1 MLNKENS
8 DGANPTEPL
17 DDSTSMEFEESGK
30 RKDAIKHVLK
40 IIADIYGAV
49 SNKKRGIWAI
59 RFLNGSDDLQ
69 ADNIK
74 TREQI
79 DELIDNHSFEGL
91 TRIGTSLMQKI
102 LKRFVFDD
110 TVKWD
115 KASKQPRKL
124 KKLERPLLIMVITDG
139 AVRPHTFIHLR
150 LMF

>member
-1 MLNKENS
+1 VSLEGSSTDTNL
-8 DGANPTEPL
+8 TEPL
-17 DDSTSMEFEESGK
+17 DDSISMEFEESGRRKVGIK
-30 RKDAIKHVLK
+30 RVLSAITEV
-40 IIADIYGAV
+40 YGAV
-49 SNKKRGIWAI
+49 SGKMRGVRAI
-59 RFLNGSDDLQ
+59 RFLNGNHDLR
-69 ADNIK
+69 AGNIQ

-79 DELIDNHSFEGL
+79 DELIDNHVFEGL
-91 TRIGTSLMQKI
+91 KRLGTGLMQKI
-102 LKRFVFDD
+102 LKPFVFDE